1 MRPTSSGDSAAN
13 LSHPP
18 RFRKTTSGE
27 PSSQLSSQAP
37 ACGPTSFFLRSE
49 EDILQSSNEAEPGK
63 DKEPREDK
71 DQNYGVQ
78 SIEEMLAAPFGS
90 DKEGGCTASSPAIS
104 VPLVAPSQ
112 PLTPVQFELSPGP
125 ASELPSTPKSVSLRS
140 LRLSDD
146 DSQADEAASQA
157 LASSEDEDDEGKQE
171 QEDSDSIPQLVMPS
185 IQMPTRRP
193 FTDRGKN
200 LGKLKVLVAGGAG
213 VGKTSLIKSIVQQC
227 EEIVHV
233 DPLATN
239 PPIIQTPEPS
249 RLKSRRKRQ
258 RGEGTS
264 HIVEVYASTRAY
276 PPWWSDLEES
286 RVLRRRKSMGDTVLE
301 RNLCFVDTPGFDAS
315 NPSQVHKDNVVQYI
329 EALLHKNASITSMS
343 DGDLL
348 SVLSGN
354 GGLQVDVIFYLLK
367 PSEEANLTKDI
378 ENIRR
383 LADLTN
389 LIPVISHSDAF
400 GREKIA
406 AFKASVLH
414 QFDAAGIRPFLF
426 GKSTPEA
433 LIAAQLASEEFSHTQ
448 QEINP
453 FDRPGAS
460 FTPGPFA
467 ITSASASD
475 HEVMDASLLMS
486 PDYVQPLVPSDL
498 AALVEQVFCQD
509 TAAWLRHGAAKKFLR
524 WRNERVQGESFDM
537 GSRFTSNVGIPK
549 NGSPFIP
556 TTFSPPF
563 SASSSVLSSPPA
575 SQVLIPRP
583 TTSGSGFSSVPFSPS
598 QSLNFSC
605 NSPTSPAHN
614 YTLARLAD
622 HTQREERL
630 AQVHLAKWAADLQR
644 SIQNERRRFEELE
657 RSKRT
662 RWLLDQVGKEVLD
675 GRVGPSPEIASLH
688 TLTDLKEATTG
699 ARWSLT
705 RQNGLDARI
714 RKESLWS
721 SRRRGSAI
729 DPRDPLGLCEWGDEV
744 KKGGWVVVQLLG
756 GVGMVSA
763 LVVAA
768 WQWKNQGMISLPLNL
783 GSWWSSE

>member
-18 RFRKTTSGE
+18 RVRKTTSGE

-157 LASSEDEDDEGKQE
+157 LASSEDEDDEGTQE
-171 QEDSDSIPQLVMPS
+171 QEDGDSIPQLVMPS

-193 FTDRGKN
+193 FTDRGKS

-213 VGKTSLIKSIVQQC
+213 KKGYSIVQQC
-227 EEIVHV
+227 EDIVHV

-239 PPIIQTPEPS
+239 SPIIQTPEPS

-348 SVLSGN
+348 SILSGN

-367 PSEEANLTKDI
+367 PSEGKSIHSQPNLIKDI

-389 LIPVISHSDAF
+389 LIPVISHSDVF

-563 SASSSVLSSPPA
+563 SASSSVLS
-575 SQVLIPRP
+575 
-583 TTSGSGFSSVPFSPS
+583 
-598 QSLNFSC
+598 
-605 NSPTSPAHN
+605 PAHN

-768 WQWKNQGMISLPLNL
+768 WQWKNQGMISLPLDL

>member
-18 RFRKTTSGE
+18 RFRKTPNGE
-27 PSSQLSSQAP
+27 PSTQLSSPAP

-49 EDILQSSNEAEPGK
+49 EDILQSNNEAEPEK

-90 DKEGGCTASSPAIS
+90 DKEGGCTAGSPAIS

-112 PLTPVQFELSPGP
+112 PFTPVQFELSPGP

-157 LASSEDEDDEGKQE
+157 LASSEDEDDEDKQE
-171 QEDSDSIPQLVMPS
+171 QEDGDSIPQLVMPS

-227 EEIVHV
+227 EDIVHV
-233 DPLATN
+233 DPLTTT
-239 PPIIQTPEPS
+239 PPIIQAPDPS
-249 RLKSRRKRQ
+249 KLKSRRKRQ
-258 RGEGTS
+258 RGEGTA

-301 RNLCFVDTPGFDAS
+301 RNLCFVDTPGFDA
-315 NPSQVHKDNVVQYI
+315 PKTSQVQMDNVVQYV
-329 EALLHKNASITSMS
+329 ESLLHKNASITSMS

-348 SVLSGN
+348 GILSGN
-354 GGLQVDVIFYLLK
+354 GGFQIDVVFYLLK
-367 PSEEANLTKDI
+367 PSQDPYLSRDV
-378 ENIRR
+378 ENMRR

-389 LIPVISHSDAF
+389 VIPIISHADVF

-406 AFKASVLH
+406 SFKATVL
-414 QFDAAGIRPFLF
+414 QRFDAAAIRPFLF
-426 GKSTPEA
+426 GKSTQEA
-433 LIAAQLASEEFSHTQ
+433 LIAAQLASEELSRPQ
-448 QEINP
+448 QDVNP
-453 FDRPGAS
+453 FDRPGTS

-486 PDYVQPLVPSDL
+486 PDYVQPLVPSEL
-498 AALVEQVFCQD
+498 AALVDQVFCQD
-509 TAAWLRHGAAKKFLR
+509 TAAWLRHAAAKKFLR
-524 WRNERVQGESFDM
+524 WRNERVQGESLNM
-537 GSRFTSNVGIPK
+537 GLRFNSNVGVSK
-549 NGSPFIP
+549 AGSQFVP
-556 TTFSPPF
+556 TSLAPF

-583 TTSGSGFSSVPFSPS
+583 TTSGSGFSSSPFSASPS
-598 QSLNFSC
+598 VNLSC
-605 NSPTSPAHN
+605 SSVSSPAHD

-644 SIQNERRRFEELE
+644 SIRNERRRFEELE
-657 RSKRT
+657 RNKRSQ
-662 RWLLDQVGKEVLD
+662 WLLDQVGKEVLD
-675 GRVGPSPEIASLH
+675 GRIGPSPDVASFR
-688 TLTDLKEATTG
+688 TLTDLKEATG
-699 ARWSLT
+699 GPAWSLT
-705 RQNGLDARI
+705 RQTGLDARM

-721 SRRRGSAI
+721 SRRRGSAM

-763 LVVAA
+763 LAVAV
-768 WQWKNQGMISLPLNL
+768 WQWKNQGMISLPIDL

>member
-13 LSHPP
+13 LRHPL
-18 RFRKTTSGE
+18 RFRKTSNGE

-49 EDILQSSNEAEPGK
+49 EDILQSNEEPAQ
-63 DKEPREDK
+63 DKEDK

-78 SIEEMLAAPFGS
+78 SLEEMLAPPFGS
-90 DKEGGCTASSPAIS
+90 DKEYGCAAGSPAIS
-104 VPLVAPSQ
+104 VPQAAPSQ

-157 LASSEDEDDEGKQE
+157 LVSSEDEDDEDKQD
-171 QEDSDSIPQLVMPS
+171 QEAGDSIPQLVMPS
-185 IQMPTRRP
+185 IQMPVRRP

-200 LGKLKVLVAGGAG
+200 LGKLKVLVAGGVG

-227 EEIVHV
+227 EDIVHV
-233 DPLATN
+233 DPLATA
-239 PPIIQTPEPS
+239 PPVIQVPDPA
-249 RLKSRRKRQ
+249 RLKSRRRKQ
-258 RGEGTS
+258 RSGGTAN
-264 HIVEVYASTRAY
+264 IVEVYASTRAY

-301 RNLCFVDTPGFDAS
+301 RNLCFVDTPGFDAPK
-315 NPSQVHKDNVVQYI
+315 PSQMQTDDVVQYI

-348 SVLSGN
+348 GILSGN
-354 GGLQVDVIFYLLK
+354 GGLQVDVVFYLMK
-367 PSEEANLTKDI
+367 PSQDPELSKDI
-378 ENIRR
+378 QNIQR

-389 LIPVISHSDAF
+389 VVPIISHSDVF

-406 AFKASVLH
+406 SFRANVL
-414 QFDAAGIRPFLF
+414 QRFDAAGIRPFLF
-426 GKSTPEA
+426 GKSTQEA
-433 LIAAQLASEEFSHTQ
+433 LIAAQLAAEELPQTY
-448 QEINP
+448 QESNP
-453 FDRPGAS
+453 FDRPGAT

-467 ITSASASD
+467 ITSASESD

-486 PDYVQPLVPSDL
+486 PDYVQPLVPSEL
-498 AALVEQVFCQD
+498 AALVNQVFCQD
-509 TAAWLRHGAAKKFLR
+509 TAAWLRHSAAKKFLR
-524 WRNERVQGESFDM
+524 WRNERVQGTSLNM
-537 GSRFTSNVGIPK
+537 GLGFNSNIGVSK
-549 NGSPFIP
+549 AGSQFNPSA
-556 TTFSPPF
+556 FSTPF

-583 TTSGSGFSSVPFSPS
+583 TTSGSGASSVPFSPS
-598 QSLNFSC
+598 QSINFSC
-605 NSPTSPAHN
+605 ASPASPAHN

-630 AQVHLAKWAADLQR
+630 AQVHLAKWAVELQR
-644 SIQNERRRFEELE
+644 SIQNERRRYEELE
-657 RSKRT
+657 RTRRT
-662 RWLLDQVGKEVLD
+662 KWLLDEVGKEVLD
-675 GRVGPSPEIASLH
+675 GRIGPSSDAP
-688 TLTDLKEATTG
+688 TLPHFAALKETAGGPT
-699 ARWSLT
+699 WSLT
-705 RQNGLDARI
+705 RQSGLDPRI

-721 SRRRGSAI
+721 SRRRGSAM

-744 KKGGWVVVQLLG
+744 RKGGWVVVQVLG
-756 GVGMVSA
+756 GVGVVSA
-763 LVVAA
+763 LVVAVL
-768 WQWKNQGMISLPLNL
+768 QWKSQGVISLPLNL
-783 GSWWSSE
+783 GTWWSSE